1 MYAALYLRARMSKFQ
16 NRYFQFVILL
26 VLGMIWGSSF
36 ILMKKALRTWQ
47 PDEMAAARIFFA
59 GLFLIPL
66 IFSQIKSVP
75 KKDYLPLIWTGLFG
89 NAIPAFLFAFAQ
101 THIDSALGGMIN
113 STTPIFTLIFGLV
126 IFRVRISPLTILGI
140 FIGLS
145 GAVYLIYA
153 YGNTIGGDW
162 RYALLAVAASC
173 CYGLSLNLIKS
184 KLSHLPSIVIAAFPF
199 ILTSPLAL
207 AYLIGIG
214 IFGRLAGSSA
224 MAGDMAYIVI
234 LALMAT
240 AVGVYLFNLLI
251 KQTSALFASLTT
263 YLIPAFAILWGF
275 SDGEEIGYY
284 YFVGIALILA
294 AIWMVNRGQAKKK
307 LHEK

>member
-1 MYAALYLRARMSKFQ
+1 MSRFQ
-16 NRYFQFVILL
+16 NRYFQIFILL

-36 ILMKKALRTWQ
+36 ILMKKSLRTWQ

-59 GLFLIPL
+59 GVFLVPL
-66 IFSQIKSVP
+66 IISQIKNVP
-75 KKDYLPLIWTGLFG
+75 KKDYVMLIVTGLFG

-113 STTPIFTLIFGLV
+113 STTPIFTLIFGLI
-126 IFRVRISPLTILGI
+126 IFRIRISALAIGGI
-140 FIGLS
+140 FIGLG
-145 GAVYLIYA
+145 GAVYLIYS
-153 YGNTIGGDW
+153 YGNSIGGDW
-162 RYALLAVAASC
+162 RYAMLAVAASV

-184 KLSHLPSIVIAAFPF
+184 KVGHLPPIIIAGFPF
-199 ILTSPLAL
+199 VVTAPLAFI
-207 AYLIGIG
+207 YLGSRG
-214 IFGRLAGSSA
+214 TFSRLASSSS
-224 MAGDMAYIVI
+224 MLGDMTYIVV

-240 AVGVYLFNLLI
+240 AIGVYLFNLLI

-284 YFVGIALILA
+284 YFVGILLILA
-294 AIWMVNRGQAKKK
+294 AIWMVNRGQAKNNSPKK
-307 LHEK
+307 